1 MVESAG
7 AVSRCNARLTSFAL
21 VVFGSGD
28 LHARRGLWTML
39 LRLST
44 LGGQEDGGRLVVS
57 PRVQRVAPS
66 EV

>member
-1 MVESAG
+1 M
-7 AVSRCNARLTSFAL
+7 
-21 VVFGSGD
+21 VFGFGD
-28 LHARRGLWTML
+28 LHARRDLWTML